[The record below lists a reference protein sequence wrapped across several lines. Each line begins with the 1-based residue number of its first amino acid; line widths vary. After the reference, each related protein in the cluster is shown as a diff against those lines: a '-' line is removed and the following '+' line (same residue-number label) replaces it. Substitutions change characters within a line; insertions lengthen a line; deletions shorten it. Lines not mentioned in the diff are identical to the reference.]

1 MTMKPNSCTTQGW
14 VFVLATLCGGFYSP
28 AEAQHRPWVGGQQI
42 SSAAVACYFVG
53 RAFLNSPVNGQGE
66 VIAYFTNI
74 NGIPGPLFKGGL
86 GAASEKTAF
95 FTLRSDVFSTTSLPL
110 NGDVAPGL
118 VSAGKFSIY
127 FNPSPNGDWSN
138 PDTFSGGQP
147 FLTSQPIASFT
158 RPESLVL
165 QILQTDSATPPP
177 FESMTQHALTGTLL
191 SSQSFV
197 FNGHSYDLG
206 ALMPDGITV
215 YETVSNTGVAGV
227 TGFPIGLAYAGHC
240 LGVGSEDQDQR

>member
-1 MTMKPNSCTTQGW
+1 MSSYHSAVRGST
-14 VFVLATLCGGFYSP
+14 LALTALLCGTYSP
-28 AEAQHRPWVGGQQI
+28 ADAEHRPWVEAQKI

-66 VIAYFTNI
+66 VVVYFTNI

-110 NGDVAPGL
+110 NGDVAPAV
-118 VSAGKFSIY
+118 VSAGKFNIY
-127 FNPSPNGDWSN
+127 YNSNPNGDWSN

-177 FESMTQHALTGTLL
+177 FESITQHALTGTLL

-197 FNGHSYDLG
+197 FNGQSYDLG
-206 ALMPDGITV
+206 VLMPDGITV
-215 YETVSNTGVAGV
+215 YETISNTGVAGV

-240 LGVGSEDQDQR
+240 LGVGSEDQDQQ